1 MKPEKAKREVRRIR
15 HKSAWIVISNQ
26 VTSECEVM
34 DISRGGAKIAL
45 NGTSAIPARFELAVF
60 PGDQKRRSCEVMWR
74 RGNRLGIKFVG

>member
-1 MKPEKAKREVRRIR
+1 MKPEKEKREVRRIR

-34 DISRGGAKIAL
+34 DVSRGGAKIVL

-60 PGDQKRRSCEVMWR
+60 PGDQKRHSCEVMWR
-74 RGNRLGIKFVG
+74 RGNMLGIKFVR